1 MLCSVSLFFPKGGDG
16 MMRRACGFTLLE
28 VVVTV
33 AVMGIMLTIA
43 LPALKPFW
51 AGTAQKEAARNVLGA
66 LRFARSNAIS
76 NNLEYHV
83 AFDLDTQS
91 YWLEEGDLPSDSNVW
106 NRIRE
111 FGSFPAGVKMATGST
126 CDNRV
131 GDGDPTT
138 ADNVIQFN
146 PNGTCG
152 SSGMASARYI
162 CVLDT
167 DETIKFKSGLPSSIT
182 GRAIIKR

>member
-1 MLCSVSLFFPKGGDG
+1 MKC
-16 MMRRACGFTLLE
+16 AHGFTLLE

-51 AGTAQKEAARNVLGA
+51 MNTAQKEAARNVLSA
-66 LRFARSNAIS
+66 LRIARSNAIS
-76 NNLEYHV
+76 QNLEYQV
-83 AFDLDTQS
+83 AFDLDTRS
-91 YWLEEGDLPSDSNVW
+91 YWLEEGDLPNESNVW
-106 NRIRE
+106 SRIRE
-111 FGSFPAGVKMATGST
+111 FGSFPAGVKMATGAT
-126 CDNRV
+126 CANKV

-152 SSGMASARYI
+152 SSGTASSHYI
-162 CVLDT
+162 CVLDAS
-167 DETIKFKSGLPSSIT
+167 DAKKFRSGFQSTIT
-182 GRAIIKR
+182 GRSIINRWDVASSSWY